1 MKYQQ
6 FYQWQKEHFVDADGL
21 SNSEEDTIIEVIFD
35 SAMADAEEKI
45 RLDAQTNI
53 SLAKNMIADIDKAT
67 DEISKYLLANIDR
80 IAELIM
86 TDENYNVNLFIN
98 HPQVLEA
105 LQARGIN

>member
-6 FYQWQKEHFVDADGL
+6 FYHWQKEHFVDANGL
-21 SNSEEDTIIEVIFD
+21 NDSEQEAIMEIVFE
-35 SAMADAEEKI
+35 SAMAEAEEKI

-53 SLAKNMIADIDKAT
+53 SMAKNMIADIDKAT

-86 TDENYNVNLFIN
+86 TDENYNINLFIN
-98 HPQVLEA
+98 QPQVLEA
-105 LQARGIN
+105 LMARGIN

>member
-21 SNSEEDTIIEVIFD
+21 SNSEQETIMEVIFE
-35 SAMADAEEKI
+35 SAMAEAEEKI
-45 RLDAQTNI
+45 RIDAQTNI
-53 SLAKNMIADIDKAT
+53 SLAQDMIADIDKAT

-86 TDENYNVNLFIN
+86 TDENYNVNLFLN
-98 HPQVLEA
+98 QPQVLEA